1 MANQT
6 EEQMAWSNSMG
17 TSGFWFYEANTETSN
32 VAFKMS
38 KIYVD
43 SLTKFQRCQIIETL
57 DHGKTLVL
65 DGKTQSAAHDE
76 KVYHES
82 LVHPALML
90 HPNPKNVYIGGGGEG
105 ATMREVLRH
114 KSVEKCV
121 MVDIDEVRAAPPVA
135 PPPRPGE
142 CSRSDLDTFFP
153 RMIDNDS
160 AQKLG

>member
-121 MVDIDEVRAAPPVA
+121 MVDIDEVRAAPARCAAAA
-135 PPPRPGE
+135 PR
-142 CSRSDLDTFFP
+142 RVQ
-153 RMIDNDS
+153 
-160 AQKLG
+160 QK

>member
-1 MANQT
+1 MPADRQDPAHHHST
-6 EEQMAWSNSMG
+6 PIALQ
-17 TSGFWFYEANTETSN
+17 TSN

-43 SLTKFQRCQIIETL
+43 TKSKFQACQIIETL

-65 DGKTQSAAHDE
+65 DGKTQSAANDE

-82 LVHPALML
+82 LVHPAMML

-121 MVDIDEVRAAPPVA
+121 MVDIDEVRTPAA
-135 PPPRPGE
+135 PPPRRTRLRALWRGWQ
-142 CSRSDLDTFFP
+142 T
-153 RMIDNDS
+153 
-160 AQKLG
+160 

>member
-1 MANQT
+1 
-6 EEQMAWSNSMG
+6 
-17 TSGFWFYEANTETSN
+17 
-32 VAFKMS
+32 MS

-43 SLTKFQRCQIIETL
+43 TKSKFQACQIIETL

-65 DGKTQSAAHDE
+65 DGKTQSAANDE

-82 LVHPALML
+82 LVHPAMML

-121 MVDIDEVRAAPPVA
+121 MVDIDEVR
-135 PPPRPGE
+135 PPPACARSGE
-142 CSRSDLDTFFP
+142 DGRRDLDTFFP

-160 AQKLG
+160 AQKLGPFVQARTAPLF